1 MPTMEVFGQYE
12 LQRLIRDGEIRTFLA
27 RELRSGRVLLVHQMA
42 PHCTMFE
49 KVKHLAPADLG
60 LLVSAGEL
68 NGLRYIV
75 THDIPMLHD
84 FERFVRERTPAGPSV
99 PASPVK
105 LADTSSQQD
114 DFARLFG
121 DKPEP
126 EPAFPARAAQ
136 LEEPGEFTQMFQTSG
151 AKSGTTYRSTKSD
164 TTVESDPGEFTRFL
178 RVPGPPNQSAEPT
191 KIFRLQPTPPTT
203 SRPAPNVE
211 SGEATKLFETPVI
224 PAATP
229 QSSVPKEPPQVAEPG
244 EFTKMFRAP
253 SPAQPEAVPL
263 SAAPPPVR
271 SSEPGE
277 FTRIFR
283 GPTASPSTPERP
295 MDQRPAPATGPGE
308 FTQMFQTP
316 SVPER
321 SGSANPESGSL
332 EPGGFTNFFSPGLIP
347 SPLPEYPKPVQELAR
362 RSERD
367 PSEFTKMFGR
377 PSDNIPGNQAGPEPP
392 VASQDPG
399 SGGGATGIF
408 ARPALRQPEIAP
420 VQSSA
425 KGDYT
430 RMFEAPAPSPAQEQP
445 QQPPTPIAQQ
455 PAATSSAR
463 SYLPL
468 ILILSILGVV
478 GIILILYFALRK

>member
-1 MPTMEVFGQYE
+1 MQPMEVFGQYE
-12 LQRLIRDGEIRTFLA
+12 LQRLIRDGEIRTFSA

-42 PHCTMFE
+42 PHSTMFE

-60 LLVSAGEL
+60 LVVSAGEL

-84 FERFVRERTPAGPSV
+84 FERFVRERTPAGPGV

-105 LADTSSQQD
+105 PADTSGQPD

-121 DKPEP
+121 DKREP
-126 EPAFPARAAQ
+126 QPASPPRAPQ
-136 LEEPGEFTQMFQTSG
+136 PEEPGEFTQMSQTLG
-151 AKSGTTYRSTKSD
+151 DKSGTTYRSTKSEA
-164 TTVESDPGEFTRFL
+164 TAESDPGEFTRFL
-178 RVPGPPNQSAEPT
+178 RVPGSPNQSAELT
-191 KIFRLQPTPPTT
+191 KIFRLQPTAPTT
-203 SRPAPNVE
+203 SRPTPNIE
-211 SGEATKLFETPVI
+211 SGEATKLFETPVT

-229 QSSVPKEPPQVAEPG
+229 QSSVAKEPPQVAEPG
-244 EFTKMFRAP
+244 EFTRMFRAP
-253 SPAQPEAVPL
+253 SPAQPAAAPVSAVP
-263 SAAPPPVR
+263 PQVKP
-271 SSEPGE
+271 SEPGE

-283 GPTASPSTPERP
+283 GPTASPPPPGLP
-295 MDQRPAPATGPGE
+295 MAQQPAPSTGPGE
-308 FTQMFQTP
+308 FTQMFQAP
-316 SVPER
+316 SAPGPSE
-321 SGSANPESGSL
+321 SAKPPSSSS
-332 EPGGFTNFFSPGLIP
+332 EPGGFTNFFSPGLV
-347 SPLPEYPKPVQELAR
+347 SSHVPEYPKLVQEPPR

-377 PSDNIPGNQAGPEPP
+377 PSDSQLGAGAPIP
-392 VASQDPG
+392 SQDPVG
-399 SGGGATGIF
+399 SAGATGIF
-408 ARPALRQPEIAP
+408 ARPAPRQPENAP

-445 QQPPTPIAQQ
+445 QQPPAPIAQQ

-468 ILILSILGVV
+468 ILILAILGVAGTV
-478 GIILILYFALRK
+478 LILYFALRK